1 MQTTED
7 VISERKLRSFHG
19 QIRELEELLKYSEA
33 WNALSEEIEN
43 PLFSINWFIAGTK
56 GFENTSQLKMSL
68 VQTEE
73 DQLKAVAP
81 LATKGKIFP
90 HLEILGSS
98 ILREPGGFLYDDI
111 DSLKILIRRL
121 LGSNEPLFLS
131 KLYQNSAE
139 VKLIEKEIKDRNSIN
154 VSREYSQIPYVD
166 TIDGW
171 DNIRR
176 NTSSSKRAN
185 FRRLDR
191 KIAKEGKVDFQVI
204 SPDPDNFQ
212 KYLNDLME
220 VEAANWKGKMGTAV
234 KTHDA
239 LRKFFEELAYLMAS
253 EGRLRLIFLSVNETP
268 IAAQYAI
275 EQANRL
281 WILKIGYDERWS
293 NFSPGTLLMDKVVK
307 YCFDKDLEGCEFL
320 GNNDDWLHDWATGVH
335 KLVSYHIYPKTF
347 SGLLTKYRDLLA
359 VRYHDLLNYFK
370 YKSANK

>member
-33 WNALSEEIEN
+33 WKALSEEIEN

-131 KLYQNSAE
+131 KLYHNSAE

-253 EGRLRLIFLSVNETP
+253 EGRLRLIFLSVDETP

-275 EQANRL
+275 EQSNRL